1 MTADTG
7 SRWTLQDAKNRFSE
21 LVRRVL
27 TQGPQTVTRGRP
39 GVRRDQDTVV
49 VLSAADYQRLVGR
62 QGSLVSFLQRSPLAD
77 VELEIDR
84 PRSSGRPVSL

>member
-1 MTADTG
+1 MAIDAR

-27 TQGPQTVTRGRP
+27 STGPQMVTRGRA
-39 GVRRDQDTVV
+39 GGTQDAVV
-49 VLSAADYQRLVGR
+49 VLSMADYQRLVAR
-62 QGSLVSFLQRSPLAD
+62 TGSLLAFLQQSPLAG

-84 PRSSGRPVSL
+84 PRHAGRSMAL